1 LKIVAKAIL
10 ATSSQSVSYPEV
22 SKATKYFWPF
32 KVYRPVQQKVKK
44 KTTIFHGQT
53 DRHIRTFYAH
63 IVQYA
68 ILLMGLARIEFE

>member
-1 LKIVAKAIL
+1 MKIVAKAIL

-44 KTTIFHGQT
+44 KTTLHRPT
-53 DRHIRTFYAH
+53 DRHIRTLYAQ

>member
-1 LKIVAKAIL
+1 MKIVAKAIL
-10 ATSSQSVSYPEV
+10 ASSSQNVSYPEV

-44 KTTIFHGQT
+44 KTTLHRPT
-53 DRHIRTFYAH
+53 DRHIRTLYAQ